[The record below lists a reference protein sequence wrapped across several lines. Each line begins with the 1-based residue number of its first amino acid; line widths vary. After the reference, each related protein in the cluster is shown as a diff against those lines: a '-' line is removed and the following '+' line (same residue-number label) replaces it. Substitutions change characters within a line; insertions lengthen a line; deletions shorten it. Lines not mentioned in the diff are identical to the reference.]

1 MPTRRLVLAS
11 ALGTAAA
18 ATLAAC
24 TTKVNESSGPS
35 PSQTA
40 EDQTIE
46 QPSVV
51 VLGAA
56 TDVPVGGGVK
66 FKAGDIEVFVTQP
79 KPGEFRAFDARCTH
93 AGCAVT
99 DVVSGEILC
108 PCHGA
113 RYNSDTGAVLAG
125 PAPRALGKISIAQV
139 GDQLE
144 VTF

>member
-1 MPTRRLVLAS
+1 MLSRRIVLTS

-24 TTKVNESSGPS
+24 ASGGNETSGPN
-35 PSQTA
+35 PSETA
-40 EDQTIE
+40 DNLPSE
-46 QPSVV
+46 QPSAIII
-51 VLGAA
+51 GPAS
-56 TDVPVGGGVK
+56 DVPVGGGSK
-66 FKAGDIEVFVTQP
+66 FRAGDIEVFVTQP
-79 KPGEFRAFDARCTH
+79 SSGDFRAFDARCTH

-99 DVVSGEILC
+99 DVLNGEIQC

-113 RYNSDTGAVLAG
+113 RYNFESGAVVAG

-144 VTF
+144 VSF